1 MFVKIIGKLQNIL
14 CLLTLLPT
22 PYSQGDV
29 AILLINGITD
39 KQFKKLREKA
49 QIIAENQKSE
59 I

>member
-1 MFVKIIGKLQNIL
+1 MQR
-14 CLLTLLPT
+14 